1 MSLESTSITI
11 KPGTHFTATHNVTH
25 GSCFLAGRGK
35 GGNEK
40 LWVPWG
46 GGGEGEKKLW
56 VPREGKEEM
65 KVWSQG
71 GQFCTTDCG
80 P

>member
-1 MSLESTSITI
+1 MVKL
-11 KPGTHFTATHNVTH
+11 GTHSTATHNVTH
-25 GSCFLAGRGK
+25 GSCFPEGRGK
-35 GGNEK
+35 GGMRSCGSPGEE
-40 LWVPWG
+40 G
-46 GGGEGEKKLW
+46 GGGGEKKLW